1 MGTSKTVRRKVK
13 VWLVILII
21 IGVAA
26 LVAAIALLADA
37 PERRELQGLTIGNV
51 DFTKL
56 RNGTYTGEYNGTKG
70 SSRNAAVEV
79 TIYGGEITEIK
90 ILKGALDSSGTPSE
104 LKNGMTIDDLFQRV
118 IESKSLQVDVISG
131 ATLSSKAHL
140 KALENALKQAQDE

>member
-26 LVAAIALLADA
+26 LGAAIALLADA
-37 PERRELQGLTIGNV
+37 PERRELQELTIGNV

-131 ATLSSKAHL
+131 ATLSSRAHL